1 MSNIPKG
8 ERSESKLE
16 VIHRAIVLRNRI
28 RTALMLDFGY
38 SRKNMEK
45 FIQNMVKSI
54 PDREQ
59 REAAAKAI
67 REAEEDFVKQRI
79 LDTRKRIIDSTLGIT
94 GHLRAANT
102 ISPKYMKEFEERR
115 VEMDRALICCNVLQD
130 ELEDA
135 AISLF
140 ADKNKYSDIVMK
152 VKSIFLMIKALRQSD
167 NRFLKDIPH

>member
-1 MSNIPKG
+1 
-8 ERSESKLE
+8 
-16 VIHRAIVLRNRI
+16 
-28 RTALMLDFGY
+28 MLDFGY